1 MWAITTL
8 GSTIVVGPLFVI
20 AEVAL
25 LRVKRRR
32 EALFL
37 AIALIGSVI
46 MNGLLKLVF
55 QRPRPDLPWA
65 KTPLDYSFPSGH
77 TMNSLVF
84 YLALALIAWVI
95 WGPRVGIPATIGAIL
110 LAVLIGI
117 SRIYLGAHYFS
128 DVVAGFIAGL
138 AWLIIVSAGFDAGTW
153 LGHWRSDGERASPTG
168 RSGLTDAEGCPERGR
183 TSPPGH
189 DHRQCA
195 RPDRHRDGRRAG
207 DAAVGLDQRFGSMR
221 TLISRAWARKT
232 CPPGLSPSSF
242 WSIASQPASKVG
254 IGPAAR
260 TTITSS
266 NPSSPRIRRRGW
278 TIGSILP
285 KLAMKTWAASIVLRT
300 PSMVISCFPLWM
312 LPVCRTALAR

>member
-1 MWAITTL
+1 MPTEPTQRREAATSAKLPISRVLVVLVGFVTLLACLAIFGAIAQDVHNQEAIALDAIMTPLLHSYASPQLDTVMWAITTL
-8 GSTIVVGPLFVI
+8 GSTFVVGPLFVI

-84 YLALALIAWVI
+84 YLALALIAWII
-95 WGPRVGIPATIGAIL
+95 WGPRIGIPATIGALI

-138 AWLIIVSAGFDAGTW
+138 AWLLIVSAGFDAGTW
-153 LGHWRSDGERASPTG
+153 VEHWRM
-168 RSGLTDAEGCPERGR
+168 
-183 TSPPGH
+183 
-189 DHRQCA
+189 A
-195 RPDRHRDGRRAG
+195 RPGAH
-207 DAAVGLDQRFGSMR
+207 
-221 TLISRAWARKT
+221 
-232 CPPGLSPSSF
+232 PP
-242 WSIASQPASKVG
+242 
-254 IGPAAR
+254 
-260 TTITSS
+260 
-266 NPSSPRIRRRGW
+266 
-278 TIGSILP
+278 
-285 KLAMKTWAASIVLRT
+285 
-300 PSMVISCFPLWM
+300 
-312 LPVCRTALAR
+312 PVAPV

>member
-1 MWAITTL
+1 MPTEPTQRREAATSAKLPISRVVVVLVGFVTLLACLAIFGAIAQDVHNQEAIALDAIMTPLLHSYASPQLDAVMWAITTL
-8 GSTIVVGPLFVI
+8 GSTFVVGPLFVI

-84 YLALALIAWVI
+84 YLALALIAWII
-95 WGPRVGIPATIGAIL
+95 WGPRIGIPATIGALI

-138 AWLIIVSAGFDAGTW
+138 AWLLIVSAGFDAGTW
-153 LGHWRSDGERASPTG
+153 VEHWRM
-168 RSGLTDAEGCPERGR
+168 
-183 TSPPGH
+183 
-189 DHRQCA
+189 A
-195 RPDRHRDGRRAG
+195 RPGAH
-207 DAAVGLDQRFGSMR
+207 
-221 TLISRAWARKT
+221 
-232 CPPGLSPSSF
+232 PP
-242 WSIASQPASKVG
+242 
-254 IGPAAR
+254 
-260 TTITSS
+260 
-266 NPSSPRIRRRGW
+266 
-278 TIGSILP
+278 
-285 KLAMKTWAASIVLRT
+285 
-300 PSMVISCFPLWM
+300 
-312 LPVCRTALAR
+312 PVAPV

>member
-1 MWAITTL
+1 MPRRQLDAVMWAITTL
-8 GSTIVVGPLFVI
+8 GSTLVVGPLFVI

-95 WGPRVGIPATIGAIL
+95 WGPRVGIPATIGAII

-138 AWLIIVSAGFDAGTW
+138 AWLLIVSAGFDAGN
-153 LGHWRSDGERASPTG
+153 LGGPLAIRAARGAPAAG
-168 RSGLTDAEGCPERGR
+168 RPGLTRPEAASERDRDLSAG
-183 TSPPGH
+183 
-189 DHRQCA
+189 A
-195 RPDRHRDGRRAG
+195 R
-207 DAAVGLDQRFGSMR
+207 
-221 TLISRAWARKT
+221 
-232 CPPGLSPSSF
+232 SPSVR
-242 WSIASQPASKVG
+242 AA
-254 IGPAAR
+254 GP
-260 TTITSS
+260 
-266 NPSSPRIRRRGW
+266 
-278 TIGSILP
+278 
-285 KLAMKTWAASIVLRT
+285 T
-300 PSMVISCFPLWM
+300 P
-312 LPVCRTALAR
+312 

>member
-1 MWAITTL
+1 MTPLLHSYASPQLDAVMWAITTL
-8 GSTIVVGPLFVI
+8 GSTLVVGPLFVI

-95 WGPRVGIPATIGAIL
+95 WGPRVGIPATIGALI

-128 DVVAGFIAGL
+128 DVVAGFIAGPGL
-138 AWLIIVSAGFDAGTW
+138 AAHRVGRVRRRDMGGPLA
-153 LGHWRSDGERASPTG
+153 HWPGPRRTRRRSPRSDGPRPVRPASV
-168 RSGLTDAEGCPERGR
+168 RRLTVVSFSAG
-183 TSPPGH
+183 
-189 DHRQCA
+189 A
-195 RPDRHRDGRRAG
+195 R
-207 DAAVGLDQRFGSMR
+207 
-221 TLISRAWARKT
+221 
-232 CPPGLSPSSF
+232 SPSVR
-242 WSIASQPASKVG
+242 AA
-254 IGPAAR
+254 GP
-260 TTITSS
+260 
-266 NPSSPRIRRRGW
+266 
-278 TIGSILP
+278 
-285 KLAMKTWAASIVLRT
+285 T
-300 PSMVISCFPLWM
+300 P
-312 LPVCRTALAR
+312 

>member
-1 MWAITTL
+1 MPTEPTQRREAATSAKLPISRVVVVLVGFVTLLACLAIFGAIAQDVHNQEAIALDAIMTPLLHSYASPQLDAVMWAITTL
-8 GSTIVVGPLFVI
+8 GSTFVVGPLFVI

-84 YLALALIAWVI
+84 YLALALIAWII
-95 WGPRVGIPATIGAIL
+95 WGPRVGIPATIGALI

-138 AWLIIVSAGFDAGTW
+138 AWLLIVSAGFDAGTW
-153 LGHWRSDGERASPTG
+153 VEHWRM
-168 RSGLTDAEGCPERGR
+168 
-183 TSPPGH
+183 
-189 DHRQCA
+189 A
-195 RPDRHRDGRRAG
+195 RPGAH
-207 DAAVGLDQRFGSMR
+207 
-221 TLISRAWARKT
+221 
-232 CPPGLSPSSF
+232 PP
-242 WSIASQPASKVG
+242 
-254 IGPAAR
+254 
-260 TTITSS
+260 
-266 NPSSPRIRRRGW
+266 
-278 TIGSILP
+278 
-285 KLAMKTWAASIVLRT
+285 
-300 PSMVISCFPLWM
+300 
-312 LPVCRTALAR
+312 PVAPV

>member
-1 MWAITTL
+1 MPTDAARAAAPATSAKLPKSRVAIVLVGFGALLACLALFGAIAQDVYNQEVIALDAIMTPLLHSYASPQLDAVMWAITTL
-8 GSTIVVGPLFVI
+8 GSTVVVGPLFVI

-95 WGPRVGIPATIGAIL
+95 WGPRVGIPATVGAIL

-153 LGHWRSDGERASPTG
+153 LGHWRSERPSAH
-168 RSGLTDAEGCPERGR
+168 
-183 TSPPGH
+183 PP
-189 DHRQCA
+189 
-195 RPDRHRDGRRAG
+195 
-207 DAAVGLDQRFGSMR
+207 
-221 TLISRAWARKT
+221 
-232 CPPGLSPSSF
+232 
-242 WSIASQPASKVG
+242 
-254 IGPAAR
+254 
-260 TTITSS
+260 
-266 NPSSPRIRRRGW
+266 
-278 TIGSILP
+278 
-285 KLAMKTWAASIVLRT
+285 
-300 PSMVISCFPLWM
+300 
-312 LPVCRTALAR
+312 PVAPV

>member
-1 MWAITTL
+1 MPTEPTQRREAATSAKLPISRVVVVLVGFVTLLACLAIFGAIAPDVHNQEAIALDAIMTPLLHSYASPQLDAVMWAITTL
-8 GSTIVVGPLFVI
+8 GSTFVVGPLFVI

-84 YLALALIAWVI
+84 YLALALIAWII
-95 WGPRVGIPATIGAIL
+95 WGPRIGIPATIGALI

-138 AWLIIVSAGFDAGTW
+138 AWLLIVSAGFDAGTW
-153 LGHWRSDGERASPTG
+153 VEHWRI
-168 RSGLTDAEGCPERGR
+168 
-183 TSPPGH
+183 
-189 DHRQCA
+189 A
-195 RPDRHRDGRRAG
+195 RPGAH
-207 DAAVGLDQRFGSMR
+207 
-221 TLISRAWARKT
+221 
-232 CPPGLSPSSF
+232 PP
-242 WSIASQPASKVG
+242 
-254 IGPAAR
+254 
-260 TTITSS
+260 
-266 NPSSPRIRRRGW
+266 
-278 TIGSILP
+278 
-285 KLAMKTWAASIVLRT
+285 
-300 PSMVISCFPLWM
+300 
-312 LPVCRTALAR
+312 PVAPV

>member
-1 MWAITTL
+1 MPTEPTQRREAATSAKLPISRVLVVLAGFVTLLACLAIFGAIAQDVHNQEAIALDAIMTPLLHSYASPQLDAVMWAITTL
-8 GSTIVVGPLFVI
+8 GSTFVVGPLFVI

-84 YLALALIAWVI
+84 YLALALIAWII
-95 WGPRVGIPATIGAIL
+95 WGPRIGIPATIGALI

-138 AWLIIVSAGFDAGTW
+138 AWLLIVSAGFDAGTW
-153 LGHWRSDGERASPTG
+153 VEHWRM
-168 RSGLTDAEGCPERGR
+168 
-183 TSPPGH
+183 
-189 DHRQCA
+189 A
-195 RPDRHRDGRRAG
+195 RPGAH
-207 DAAVGLDQRFGSMR
+207 
-221 TLISRAWARKT
+221 
-232 CPPGLSPSSF
+232 PP
-242 WSIASQPASKVG
+242 
-254 IGPAAR
+254 
-260 TTITSS
+260 
-266 NPSSPRIRRRGW
+266 
-278 TIGSILP
+278 
-285 KLAMKTWAASIVLRT
+285 
-300 PSMVISCFPLWM
+300 
-312 LPVCRTALAR
+312 PVAPV

>member
-1 MWAITTL
+1 MPAEPSQRREAATSAKLPISRVVVVLVGFVTLLACLAIFGAIAQDVHNQEAIALDAIMTPLLHSYASPQLDAVMWAITTL
-8 GSTIVVGPLFVI
+8 GSTFVVGPLFVI

-84 YLALALIAWVI
+84 YLALALIAWII
-95 WGPRVGIPATIGAIL
+95 WGPRVGIPATIGALI

-138 AWLIIVSAGFDAGTW
+138 AWLLIVSAGFDAGTW
-153 LGHWRSDGERASPTG
+153 VEHWRM
-168 RSGLTDAEGCPERGR
+168 
-183 TSPPGH
+183 
-189 DHRQCA
+189 A
-195 RPDRHRDGRRAG
+195 RPGAH
-207 DAAVGLDQRFGSMR
+207 
-221 TLISRAWARKT
+221 
-232 CPPGLSPSSF
+232 PP
-242 WSIASQPASKVG
+242 
-254 IGPAAR
+254 
-260 TTITSS
+260 
-266 NPSSPRIRRRGW
+266 
-278 TIGSILP
+278 
-285 KLAMKTWAASIVLRT
+285 
-300 PSMVISCFPLWM
+300 
-312 LPVCRTALAR
+312 PVAPV